1 MLFKIVPSL
10 PFLFSYPSK
19 KVILGFCRININYG
33 KPIAEK
39 EEGREL
45 LQRMVNAPYFL
56 LVIAAL
62 FWGGN
67 AVAGKFLAGSLPPVT
82 ISFTRL
88 AIGVLIM
95 SPVIIK
101 LFMHE
106 RAAFREHFRLLLFL
120 AVTGVIGFNLLI
132 YWAVNYTTAINAT
145 LLNSTSPLFIF
156 LLSALLIG
164 EKMELRYWVSMV
176 ISMLGVLV
184 VITHGSFER
193 MLSLH
198 FNIGDLIMVLAVIS
212 WALYSIFI
220 KKISGKIPSLAIF
233 GFTLTIGFLLM
244 IPAVGIE
251 LFMVPVGNVG
261 LEEWSALFYI
271 GIFPSICSFLL
282 WNRGVELIGPSKA
295 SISLN
300 LIPVFGTVF
309 AFFVLGEVI
318 SLPQILGGCLVFAG
332 VAITS
337 FTKKKTVQ
345 LAEEA

>member
-1 MLFKIVPSL
+1 M
-10 PFLFSYPSK
+10 
-19 KVILGFCRININYG
+19 
-33 KPIAEK
+33 
-39 EEGREL
+39 
-45 LQRMVNAPYFL
+45 LQRLGNAPYFL
-56 LVIAAL
+56 LAVAAL

-95 SPVIIK
+95 SPVIFR
-101 LFMHE
+101 LFKNE
-106 RAAFREHFRLLLFL
+106 RAALKEHFKLLLFL

-164 EKMELRYWVSMV
+164 EKMELKYWISLV

-184 VITHGSFER
+184 VITHGSVER
-193 MLSLH
+193 MLALQ
-198 FNIGDLIMVLAVIS
+198 FNIGDLIMVLAVIL
-212 WALYSIFI
+212 WALYSIYI
-220 KKISGKIPSLAIF
+220 KKISGKLPSLAIF

-244 IPAVGIE
+244 IPAVAIE
-251 LFMVPVGNVG
+251 LSMVAVGTVG
-261 LEEWSALFYI
+261 LPEWTALLYI
-271 GIFPSICSFLL
+271 GIFPSLCSFLL
-282 WNRGVELIGPSKA
+282 WNRGVAMIGPSKA

-300 LIPVFGTVF
+300 LIPVFGTLF

-318 SLPQILGGCLVFAG
+318 ALPQIIGGCLVFVG
-332 VAITS
+332 VFITS
-337 FTKKKTVQ
+337 FSKKKTVQ
-345 LAEEA
+345 LAEEV

>member
-1 MLFKIVPSL
+1 V
-10 PFLFSYPSK
+10 
-19 KVILGFCRININYG
+19 V
-33 KPIAEK
+33 
-39 EEGREL
+39 
-45 LQRMVNAPYFL
+45 QRLMNAPYIL
-56 LVIAAL
+56 LVVAAL

-67 AVAGKFLAGSLPPVT
+67 AVAGKFLASSLPPVT

-88 AIGVLIM
+88 GIGVLIM
-95 SPVIIK
+95 SPVIIR
-101 LFMHE
+101 LIRQE
-106 RAAFREHFRLLLFL
+106 RTALREHFKLLLFL

-164 EKMELRYWVSMV
+164 EKMELKYWISLL

-184 VITHGSFER
+184 VITHGSVER
-193 MLSLH
+193 MLALQ

-212 WALYSIFI
+212 WALYSIYI
-220 KKISGKIPSLAIF
+220 KKISGKLPSLATF
-233 GFTLTIGFLLM
+233 GFTLAIGFMLM
-244 IPAVGIE
+244 IPAVAIE
-251 LFMVPVGNVG
+251 LSLVPVGRVG
-261 LEEWSALFYI
+261 LAEWTALFYI

-282 WNRGVELIGPSKA
+282 WNRGVAMIGPSKA

-300 LIPVFGTVF
+300 LIPVFGTIF

-318 SLPQILGGCLVFAG
+318 SVPQIIGGCLVFVG
-332 VAITS
+332 VFITS
-337 FTKKKTVQ
+337 FSKKKTVQ

>member
-1 MLFKIVPSL
+1 ML
-10 PFLFSYPSK
+10 K
-19 KVILGFCRININYG
+19 KLG
-33 KPIAEK
+33 
-39 EEGREL
+39 
-45 LQRMVNAPYFL
+45 NAPYL
-56 LVIAAL
+56 LLIGAAF

-82 ISFTRL
+82 ISFIRL

-95 SPVIIK
+95 SPVIIR
-101 LFMHE
+101 LFKRE
-106 RAAFREHFRLLLFL
+106 RAALRENLKILVFL

-132 YWAVNYTTAINAT
+132 YWALNYTSAINAT

-164 EKMELRYWVSMV
+164 EKMELKYWVSMT
-176 ISMLGVLV
+176 ISFIGVLF

-193 MLSLH
+193 LIAFE

-220 KKISGKIPSLAIF
+220 KKLSGKMPSLAIF
-233 GFTLTIGFLLM
+233 GFTLAIGFAVM
-244 IPAVGIE
+244 IPAIAVE
-251 LFMVPVGNVG
+251 LAIMPVDRLTLG
-261 LEEWSALFYI
+261 EWSALFYI

-282 WNRGVELIGPSKA
+282 WNRAVAMIGPSKA

-300 LIPVFGTVF
+300 LIPVFGAGAAVL
-309 AFFVLGEVI
+309 VLGEVI
-318 SLPQILGGCLVFAG
+318 TLPQVIGGCLVFIG
-332 VAITS
+332 VFITS
-337 FTKKKTVQ
+337 FTKKKAMQ

>member
-1 MLFKIVPSL
+1 MLQK
-10 PFLFSYPSK
+10 
-19 KVILGFCRININYG
+19 LG
-33 KPIAEK
+33 K
-39 EEGREL
+39 
-45 LQRMVNAPYFL
+45 APYLL

-88 AIGVLIM
+88 GIGVLIM
-95 SPVIIK
+95 SPVIIR
-101 LFMHE
+101 LFKNE
-106 RAAFREHFRLLLFL
+106 RASLREHFKLLLFL

-164 EKMELRYWVSMV
+164 EKMELKYWISMA

-184 VITHGSFER
+184 VITHGSVER
-193 MLSLH
+193 MLALQ
-198 FNIGDLIMVLAVIS
+198 FNVGDLIMVLAVIS
-212 WALYSIFI
+212 WALYSIYI
-220 KKISGKIPSLAIF
+220 KKISGKLPSLAIF
-233 GFTLTIGFLLM
+233 GFTLAIGFMLM
-244 IPAVGIE
+244 IPAVAVE
-251 LFMVPVGNVG
+251 LSIVPVGTVG
-261 LEEWSALFYI
+261 LEEWTALFYI

-282 WNRGVELIGPSKA
+282 WNRGVAMIGPSKA

-300 LIPVFGTVF
+300 LIPVFGTLF

-318 SLPQILGGCLVFAG
+318 SVPQIIGGCLVFTG
-332 VAITS
+332 VFITS
-337 FTKKKTVQ
+337 FSKKKTVQ
-345 LAEEA
+345 VAEEA

>member
-1 MLFKIVPSL
+1 MLQK
-10 PFLFSYPSK
+10 
-19 KVILGFCRININYG
+19 LG
-33 KPIAEK
+33 K
-39 EEGREL
+39 
-45 LQRMVNAPYFL
+45 APYLL

-88 AIGVLIM
+88 GIGVLIM
-95 SPVIIK
+95 SPVIIR
-101 LFMHE
+101 LFKNE
-106 RAAFREHFRLLLFL
+106 RASLREHFKLLLFL

-164 EKMELRYWVSMV
+164 EKMELKYWISMA

-184 VITHGSFER
+184 VITHGSVER
-193 MLSLH
+193 MLALQ
-198 FNIGDLIMVLAVIS
+198 FNVGDLIMVLAVIS
-212 WALYSIFI
+212 WALYSIYI
-220 KKISGKIPSLAIF
+220 KKISGKLPSLAIF
-233 GFTLTIGFLLM
+233 GFTLAIGFMLM
-244 IPAVGIE
+244 IPAVAIE
-251 LFMVPVGNVG
+251 LSIVPVGTVG
-261 LEEWSALFYI
+261 LEEWTALFYI

-282 WNRGVELIGPSKA
+282 WNRGVAMIGPSKA

-300 LIPVFGTVF
+300 LIPVFGTLF

-318 SLPQILGGCLVFAG
+318 SVPQIIGGCLVFTG
-332 VAITS
+332 VFITS
-337 FTKKKTVQ
+337 FSKKKTVQ
-345 LAEEA
+345 VAEEA